1 MTGGGAAERIAIRA
15 HIITKGTPAIGGH
28 EGELMT
34 DLEAVTR
41 CQGGDRD
48 AFRHL
53 VEQYQDAL
61 FGTAVLM
68 TGNRAVAEEQVQ
80 EALLS
85 AWRGIGG
92 FRAGQPVKPW
102 LLRILV
108 NAVLAQQRK
117 RSIPTAYLNG
127 GGGDADDAPG
137 AEPPSGE
144 PDPAETLDALENRLA
159 LRRAVNGLS
168 PEHRQAVALR
178 YFAGLTVP
186 EVAAALGVRQGTV
199 KSRLHRALALL
210 RRELADS
217 GIETP

>member
-1 MTGGGAAERIAIRA
+1 MTGDFRGTNRNYGAYYHQRPPGHSGGR
-15 HIITKGTPAIGGH
+15 K
-28 EGELMT
+28 GELMT
-34 DLEAVTR
+34 DYEAVTR
-41 CQGGDRD
+41 CQGGDRE

-117 RSIPTAYLNG
+117 RAIPTAYLNG
-127 GGGDADDAPG
+127 GVNPDAPDN
-137 AEPPSGE
+137 EPASGE

-168 PEHRQAVALR
+168 PEHRPVVALR

-186 EVAAALGVRQGTV
+186 EVAAALGLRQGTV
-199 KSRLHRALALL
+199 KSRLHRALAIL

>member
-1 MTGGGAAERIAIRA
+1 
-15 HIITKGTPAIGGH
+15 
-28 EGELMT
+28 MT
-34 DLEAVTR
+34 DYEAVTR
-41 CQGGDRD
+41 CQGGDRE

-108 NAVLAQQRK
+108 NAVLSQQRK
-117 RSIPTAYLNG
+117 RVIPTAYLNG
-127 GGGDADDAPG
+127 GGNPDAPDN
-137 AEPPSGE
+137 EPPSGE

-168 PEHRQAVALR
+168 PEHRPVVALR

-186 EVAAALGVRQGTV
+186 EVAAALGPPARHRQIAAAPGAGPIAPGIG
-199 KSRLHRALALL
+199 RLRHRNAVTPPQ
-210 RRELADS
+210 S
-217 GIETP
+217 GNISTR